1 MNVVIFGANKLG
13 RSIADWL
20 LHDWHEV
27 SLIDTDTDKIKDAEN
42 ELGSVAVKGNATHEE
57 ILRIAGT
64 SRADIFIAASEVESE
79 NMVSCQMAKEFFQV
93 KHTICLIYSEENEAL
108 FQLLGINSVIN
119 VTGVSLRSIQENLNV
134 DVTLS
139 LMDIPGP
146 TPVQLISVRISNGS
160 DIIGESLS
168 NLDLPTGFS
177 VKMIVRSG
185 TIIDDSIESTVL
197 RANDQLV
204 AITDTINIDRLKE
217 LFQ

>member
-1 MNVVIFGANKLG
+1 LNVVIFGANKLG

-20 LHDWHEV
+20 LNDWHEV
-27 SLIDTDTDKIKDAEN
+27 SVIDNDELMLKDTED

-64 SRADIFIAASEVESE
+64 SRADIFIAASEQESD
-79 NMVSCQMAKEFFQV
+79 NMLSCQMAKEVFRV
-93 KHTICLIYSEENEAL
+93 EHTICVIYSEENESL
-108 FQLLGINSVIN
+108 FQLLGIDSVIN

-146 TPVQLISVRISNGS
+146 TPSKLISVRISDDS
-160 DIIGESLS
+160 EIIGESLS

-185 TIIDDSIESTVL
+185 AVIDDSIESTIL
-197 RANDQLV
+197 RADDQLV
-204 AITDTINIDRLKE
+204 AITDSINLDRLKE

>member
-20 LHDWHEV
+20 LNDWHEV
-27 SLIDTDTDKIKDAEN
+27 SVIDNDELMLKDTED
-42 ELGSVAVKGNATHEE
+42 ELGSVTVNGNATHEE

-64 SRADIFIAASEVESE
+64 SRADIFIAASERESD
-79 NMVSCQMAKEFFQV
+79 NMLSCQMAKEVFKV
-93 KHTICLIYSEENEAL
+93 EHTICVIYSEENESL
-108 FQLLGINSVIN
+108 FNLLGIDSVIN

-146 TPVQLISVRISNGS
+146 TPSKLISVRISDDS
-160 DIIGESLS
+160 EIIGDSLS

-185 TIIDDSIESTVL
+185 AVIDDSIESTIL
-197 RANDQLV
+197 RADDQLV
-204 AITDTINIDRLKE
+204 AITDSINLDRLKE